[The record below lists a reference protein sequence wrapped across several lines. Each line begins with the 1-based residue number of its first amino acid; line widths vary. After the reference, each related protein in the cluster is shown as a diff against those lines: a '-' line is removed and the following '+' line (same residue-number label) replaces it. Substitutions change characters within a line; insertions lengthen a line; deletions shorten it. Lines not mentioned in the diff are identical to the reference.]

1 MNGWLDEAAIDKLE
15 AMVGRAINK
24 ILVPVE
30 LVEEAAPNADYAI
43 ELAAQLKAD
52 LILVAVLDTPA
63 AASMIANH
71 RVQHST
77 GDGFNDILVEEAK
90 LILQGIVDQAA
101 KVGVV
106 AWGHATVSEEVEAH
120 ILKEAI
126 VQKVDLILVRSH
138 GRSGISRAL
147 CTTCDSGLTRQTT
160 GSEPQDT
167 KSMTTHHP
175 SVLASRLG

>member
-52 LILVAVLDTPA
+52 LILVAVLDTSA

-71 RVQHST
+71 RVEHST
-77 GDGFNDILVEEAK
+77 GDGFNDILVAEAK

-147 CTTCDSGLTRQTT
+147 L
-160 GSEPQDT
+160 GSTAGEILKAAPC
-167 KSMTTHHP
+167 P
-175 SVLASRLG
+175 VLVARS